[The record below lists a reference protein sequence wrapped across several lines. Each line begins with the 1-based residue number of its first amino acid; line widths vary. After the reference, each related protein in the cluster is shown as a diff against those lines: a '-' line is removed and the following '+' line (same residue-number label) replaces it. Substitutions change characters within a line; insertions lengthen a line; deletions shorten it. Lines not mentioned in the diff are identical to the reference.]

1 MTSIIALSILP
12 DWLNPTTL
20 LPMLGPWVIIGV
32 LFIIFAETGLMVG
45 FFLPGDSLLFT
56 VGMFVATSAIKIDI
70 YLMMLLIFLAAFC
83 GNQTGYFIGRK
94 AGPAI
99 FNKPDSLLFKREH
112 VDKTHAFFEKYG
124 GRAIVLACFV
134 PIVRTFSPV
143 AAGVSRMDYR
153 KFVTFNG
160 IGALLW
166 GSGVT
171 FLGYHLGRIPWVG
184 ENIDKIFLG
193 IVFVSV
199 LPIISE
205 LYKSN
210 KEQKQNTA
218 SKANI
223 EE

>member
-20 LPMLGPWVIIGV
+20 LPMLGPWVIVGV

-56 VGMFVATSAIKIDI
+56 VGMFVATGAININI

-83 GNQTGYFIGRK
+83 GNQSGYFIGRK

-134 PIVRTFSPV
+134 PIIRTFSPV
-143 AAGVSRMDYR
+143 AAGVSRMNYR

-160 IGALLW
+160 LGALLW
-166 GSGVT
+166 GAGVT

-193 IVFVSV
+193 IVFVSI
-199 LPIISE
+199 LPIITE

-210 KEQKQNTA
+210 KEQKA
-218 SKANI
+218 AAA
-223 EE
+223 EENREK